1 MSEHPKEVT
10 VVIKG
15 TDSTYRQ
22 KFLVYEEFMVEP
34 GSPVLKSLILDAQ
47 EAYKGEV
54 EEIKIR
60 VAMQWL

>member
-1 MSEHPKEVT
+1 MNEHPKEVT

-22 KFLVYEEFMVEP
+22 KFLVYENFVMEP

-47 EAYKGEV
+47 EAYKGEID
-54 EEIKIR
+54 EIKVR
-60 VAMQWL
+60 VNMQWL